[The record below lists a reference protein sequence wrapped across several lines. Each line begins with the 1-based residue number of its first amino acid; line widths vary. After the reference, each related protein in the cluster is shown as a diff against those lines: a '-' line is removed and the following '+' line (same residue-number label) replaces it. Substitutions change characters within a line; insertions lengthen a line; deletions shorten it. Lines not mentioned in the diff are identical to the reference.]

1 LGPAGTG
8 VTTIPADTGS
18 LAGAREE
25 AAAHRAHLQA
35 QRGRARAE
43 STVGFEL
50 LEHTNGV
57 GIRAHAASLEEAFG
71 AWRPGQGDQVGLV
84 LDADDLG
91 SLLVDWLNEVVH
103 LHEARRAPALG
114 HCTVLA

>member
-1 LGPAGTG
+1 MGPAGTG

-18 LAGAREE
+18 LAGAPEE

-57 GIRAHAASLEEAFG
+57 GIRAHGASLEEAFG

-84 LDADDLG
+84 LDAADVG

-103 LHEARRAPALG
+103 LHEARGVRLPWGTAR
-114 HCTVLA
+114 C

>member
-1 LGPAGTG
+1 VRPAGTG
-8 VTTIPADTGS
+8 VTTVPANTGS
-18 LAGAREE
+18 LAGTPDE

-43 STVGFEL
+43 PTVGFAL
-50 LEHTNGV
+50 LEHTTAV
-57 GIRAHAASLEEAFG
+57 GIRATARP
-71 AWRPGQGDQVGLV
+71 WRRRSGRGGRAKGDRFGLV

-103 LHEARRAPALG
+103 LHEARGVRLPWGTAG
-114 HCTVLA
+114 C